1 MMQSITT
8 SALARFLK
16 NESLK
21 ELNSLFLYSALVG
34 LMSTLLVALINKSAA
49 SVAAGESVTG
59 YFFAYLAA
67 LIAFYWI
74 AKKANRKNVTN
85 SQRLIH
91 RFVLRMMKR
100 ILTTDML
107 SFEKIGASV
116 LLNSGARDAQT
127 VATCI
132 PLLISATSSLFVSAF
147 LILYTA
153 IMSITAFSVL
163 LVSTIIV
170 LIATTR
176 TLKRSHKKMTE
187 AYKIELKM
195 RALLE
200 SILHGY
206 QEVKVNRKRSSE
218 LTRDLV
224 QTSRETVLARTSALI
239 TIVQQFTFLQAS
251 FYVLIG
257 LMIFVV
263 PIISA
268 DFSEDVIIV
277 ATTTLFL
284 AGALASTINCFP
296 AIMTANASAG
306 QLLAINDTLGQSKDD
321 NVSLQSEEMR
331 ATKIEL
337 KDVYF
342 SYRSDKK
349 IDHKSF
355 SIGPISYTFSK
366 GKIYFVKGAN
376 GSGKTTLIKLLLGL
390 YIPDAGTI
398 SINDIPVTTK
408 NRGSYRESF
417 SVVFSNFYLFK
428 KLYGIDAQ
436 QETIDEL
443 IKYLELDAKVSVDE
457 KLFSELN
464 LSTGQKKRIALV
476 VALLEGN
483 DFIVLDEWAADQDP
497 VFRKKFYTVI
507 LPRLKAEGKT
517 IIALTHDDAYFDAAD
532 HIINLDEGRVVD
544 NAS

>member
-116 LLNSGARDAQT
+116 LLNSVARDAQT

-257 LMIFVV
+257 LMIFIV

>member
-116 LLNSGARDAQT
+116 LLNSVARDAQT

-170 LIATTR
+170 LIVTTR

>member
-49 SVAAGESVTG
+49 SVAAGESVTD

-116 LLNSGARDAQT
+116 LLNSVARDAQT

-507 LPRLKAEGKT
+507 LPRLKAEGKA
-517 IIALTHDDAYFDAAD
+517 IIALTHDDGYFDAAD

>member
-1 MMQSITT
+1 MQKLTT

-21 ELNSLFLYSALVG
+21 ELNSLFVYSALVG

-49 SVAAGESVTG
+49 SVAANESVTG

-67 LIAFYWI
+67 LILFYWI
-74 AKKANRKNVTN
+74 ARKANRKNVANT
-85 SQRLIH
+85 QRLIH

-116 LLNSGARDAQT
+116 LLNSVARDAQT

-132 PLLISATSSLFVSAF
+132 PLLVSATSSLFVSGF

-153 IMSITAFSVL
+153 IMSLTAFSVL
-163 LVSTIIV
+163 FVSTLIV
-170 LIATTR
+170 LIVTTR
-176 TLKRSHKKMTE
+176 TLKRSHKTMTQ
-187 AYKIELKM
+187 AYTIELKM

-200 SILHGY
+200 SMLHGY
-206 QEVKVNRKRSSE
+206 QEVKVSRRRSAD

-224 QTSRETVLARTSALI
+224 ETSRETVLARTSALI
-239 TIVQQFTFLQAS
+239 TIVQQFTFLQTS

-263 PIISA
+263 PILSA

-296 AIMTANASAG
+296 AIMMANASAG
-306 QLLAINDTLGQSKDD
+306 QLLDINETLGQSRDD
-321 NVSLQSEEMR
+321 SAASEAEGMR

-342 SYRSDKK
+342 SYGSDKVT
-349 IDHKSF
+349 DHKSF
-355 SIGPISYTFSK
+355 AIGPISYTFGK
-366 GKIYFVKGAN
+366 GEIYFVRGAN
-376 GSGKTTLIKLLLGL
+376 GSGKTTFIKLLLGL

-398 SINDIPVTTK
+398 LVNDVPVTTK
-408 NRGSYRESF
+408 NRGSHRESF

-428 KLYGIDAQ
+428 KLYGIDAP

-443 IKYLELDAKVSVDE
+443 IKYLELDTKVSVDQ
-457 KLFSELN
+457 KLFSDLN
-464 LSTGQKKRIALV
+464 LSTGQKKRVALI

-517 IIALTHDDAYFDAAD
+517 IIALTHDDAYFGIAD
-532 HIINLDEGRVVD
+532 HIISLDQGKVVKG
-544 NAS
+544 AS

>member
-49 SVAAGESVTG
+49 SAAAGESVTD

-116 LLNSGARDAQT
+116 LLNSVARDAQT

>member
-116 LLNSGARDAQT
+116 LLNSVARDAQT

-532 HIINLDEGRVVD
+532 HIINLDEGKVVD

>member
-116 LLNSGARDAQT
+116 LLNSVARDAQT

>member
-49 SVAAGESVTG
+49 SVAASESVTG

-116 LLNSGARDAQT
+116 LLNSVARDAQT

-170 LIATTR
+170 LIVTTR

>member
-116 LLNSGARDAQT
+116 LLNSVARDAQT

-443 IKYLELDAKVSVDE
+443 IKYLELDAKVSVEE

>member
-49 SVAAGESVTG
+49 SVAASESVTG

-116 LLNSGARDAQT
+116 LLNSVARDAQT

>member
-116 LLNSGARDAQT
+116 LLNSVARDAQT

-170 LIATTR
+170 LIVTTR

-366 GKIYFVKGAN
+366 GEIYFVKGAN

-464 LSTGQKKRIALV
+464 LSTGQKKRIALL

-517 IIALTHDDAYFDAAD
+517 IIALTHDDAYFDVAD
-532 HIINLDEGRVVD
+532 HIISLDQGKVVE

>member
-1 MMQSITT
+1 MMEKITT

-67 LIAFYWI
+67 LITFYWI

-116 LLNSGARDAQT
+116 LLNSVARDAQT

-170 LIATTR
+170 LIVTTR

-206 QEVKVNRKRSSE
+206 QEVKVNKKRSSE

-321 NVSLQSEEMR
+321 NVSLRSEEMS

-337 KDVYF
+337 KNICF
-342 SYRSDKK
+342 SYGSDKK
-349 IDHKSF
+349 TDHKSF
-355 SIGPISYTFSK
+355 SIGPVSYTFSK
-366 GKIYFVKGAN
+366 GEIYFVKGAN

-398 SINDIPVTTK
+398 SVNDIPVTTE

-464 LSTGQKKRIALV
+464 LSTGQKKRIALI

-483 DFIVLDEWAADQDP
+483 NFIVLDEWAADQDP

-517 IIALTHDDAYFDAAD
+517 IIALTHDDAYFHVAD
-532 HIINLDEGRVVD
+532 HIISLDQGKVVK